1 MDRICVYCGSR
12 PGRDETYR
20 RAARAFG
27 RTLADRGVG
36 VVYGGG
42 QSGVM
47 GALADATLSAGGE
60 VYGVIPAALVDR
72 EAAHDGLTDLEVVE
86 SMHERKARMADRAEG
101 FVALPGGLGTLEEI
115 VEMATWAQLGFH
127 DHPCGLLNVAG
138 YFDDLIDFLDHAT
151 EAGFLGEADRGLLA
165 VDPEGGALLDAM
177 SGDPE

>member
-1 MDRICVYCGSR
+1 
-12 PGRDETYR
+12 
-20 RAARAFG
+20 
-27 RTLADRGVG
+27 
-36 VVYGGG
+36 
-42 QSGVM
+42 
-47 GALADATLSAGGE
+47 
-60 VYGVIPAALVDR
+60 
-72 EAAHDGLTDLEVVE
+72 
-86 SMHERKARMADRAEG
+86 
-101 FVALPGGLGTLEEI
+101 LGTLEEI